1 MPLSH
6 GRGYGGRRWSKTQRC
21 HCGVYRTLNGVSRGC
36 SARNR
41 DGRTYKFGSIPS
53 FSAIRTR
60 SATDTVRI
68 FFITLPR

>member
-1 MPLSH
+1 MVEDPAMPL
-6 GRGYGGRRWSKTQRC
+6 C
-21 HCGVYRTLNGVSRGC
+21 VYRTLTGVSRGC